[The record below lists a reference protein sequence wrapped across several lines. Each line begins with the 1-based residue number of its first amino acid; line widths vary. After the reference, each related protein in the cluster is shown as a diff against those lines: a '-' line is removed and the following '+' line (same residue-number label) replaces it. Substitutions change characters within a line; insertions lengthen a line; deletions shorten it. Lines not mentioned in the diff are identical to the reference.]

1 MLALAGVNLALG
13 GRSRE
18 KLDALEEGIRVS
30 GGRALIVGTHLAKRH
45 HPAYLVGAAL
55 ELSHELSE
63 EGIRASEVRLEDP
76 GRVGPEQCAE
86 SVCRLLANPPDA
98 SAGGFTVRRV
108 PEA

>member
-18 KLDALEEGIRVS
+18 KLEAL
-30 GGRALIVGTHLAKRH
+30 
-45 HPAYLVGAAL
+45 
-55 ELSHELSE
+55 E